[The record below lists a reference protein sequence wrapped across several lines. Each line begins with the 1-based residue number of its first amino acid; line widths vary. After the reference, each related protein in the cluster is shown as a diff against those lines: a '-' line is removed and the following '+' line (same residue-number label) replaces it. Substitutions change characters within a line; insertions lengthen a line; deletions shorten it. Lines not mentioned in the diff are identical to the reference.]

1 MSTPTSDA
9 NDLEQIRN
17 SFLQKHFFFNSHDK
31 DIFWK
36 SFWYNLDEG
45 ILFSLSFKNLVLW
58 NAKLM
63 KQARPDRFQQ

>member
-31 DIFWK
+31 DIF
-36 SFWYNLDEG
+36 
-45 ILFSLSFKNLVLW
+45 
-58 NAKLM
+58 
-63 KQARPDRFQQ
+63 